1 MIVNELRIGNWIQHH
16 GPLCSHII
24 RVDIEDLQRMIREPE
39 SNFYEP
45 IKITEE
51 FLLKLGFYSFE
62 NCLIKGI
69 KESDVYFQY
78 EIGSDTVC
86 VLSSDGCDVSLV
98 RQVINYIHEI
108 ENLYYAISKTEIEC
122 SKQYSKLTFYNI
134 K

>member
-1 MIVNELRIGNWIQHH
+1 MLANELRIGNLIQHH
-16 GPLCSHII
+16 GPLCNHII
-24 RVDIEDLQRMIREPE
+24 KVDIEILSKIIREPE
-39 SNFYEP
+39 SDFFKP

-51 FLLKLGFYSFE
+51 FLLKLGFYRFE

-78 EIGSDTVC
+78 EIESNTVC

-108 ENLYYAISKTEIEC
+108 QNLYYAISKTEIEYV
-122 SKQYSKLTFYNI
+122 K
-134 K
+134 